1 MRALVILSECNN
13 FCLHSELD
21 QMDTDSIPTFAVVH
35 KEKRLVLLYNRL
47 FCQSSYSTTKEL
59 LGWRM
64 DSNEPTSQIS
74 LLDSWV

>member
-1 MRALVILSECNN
+1 MRASVIQSECNN
-13 FCLHSELD
+13 FCLCSELD
-21 QMDTDSIPTFAVVH
+21 QKDTDSIQTFAVVSR
-35 KEKRLVLLYNRL
+35 EKRLVLHYNRL